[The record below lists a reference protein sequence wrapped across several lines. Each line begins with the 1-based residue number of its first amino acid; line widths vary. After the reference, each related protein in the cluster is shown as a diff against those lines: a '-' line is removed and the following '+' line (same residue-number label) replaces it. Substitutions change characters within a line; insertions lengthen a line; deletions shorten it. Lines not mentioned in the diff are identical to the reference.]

1 MVIHNCLGKRCLES
15 REPARPVGLYSKTCE
30 RGRSLGIT
38 EVCTA
43 IETFIYCTAFRYWL
57 KNL

>member
-1 MVIHNCLGKRCLES
+1 MVIHNCLGKRWLES

-43 IETFIYCTAFRYWL
+43 IETFIYCTAF
-57 KNL
+57 